1 MGAEAK
7 VTSKGQITLPAKLR
21 AEFGIEPGDIVMFFR
36 DLDNRPTFK
45 VRRMRRGAVLAHTP
59 WPSPPMTQADLD
71 EGIGRAVMEDF
82 ARADAASREGSE
94 GQ

>member
-21 AEFGIEPGDIVMFFR
+21 AEFGIEPGDIVVFFR

-45 VRRMRRGAVLAHTP
+45 VRRMRRGAIQP
-59 WPSPPMTQADLD
+59 IMKWDGPPLTNEDLD
-71 EGIGRAVMEDF
+71 RGIAEAVIEDF
-82 ARADAASREGSE
+82 ERSDRNSRTEKPS
-94 GQ
+94 

>member
-45 VRRMRRGAVLAHTP
+45 VRRMRRGAVLAHAP
-59 WPSPPMTQADLD
+59 WPSPPISQAEFD

-82 ARADAASREGSE
+82 ARADAASREGSD
-94 GQ
+94 

>member
-21 AEFGIEPGDIVMFFR
+21 AEFGIEPGDIVVFFR

-45 VRRMRRGAVLAHTP
+45 VRRMRRGAVLAHKP
-59 WPSPPMTQADLD
+59 WPSPPVTQEEFD
-71 EGIGRAVMEDF
+71 EGIGRAVAEDF
-82 ARADAASREGSE
+82 ERADAASRKRSGA
-94 GQ
+94 

>member
-21 AEFGIEPGDIVMFFR
+21 AEFGIEPGDIVVFFR

-45 VRRMRRGAVLAHTP
+45 VRRMRRGAVLAHKP
-59 WPSPPMTQADLD
+59 WPSPPVSQQEFD
-71 EGIGRAVMEDF
+71 EGIARAVSEDF
-82 ARADAASREGSE
+82 ERADTASRRGSRE
-94 GQ
+94 

>member
-21 AEFGIEPGDIVMFFR
+21 AEFGIEPGDFVVFYR

-45 VRRMRRGAVLAHTP
+45 VRRMRHGAIRPIRSWTGPAM
-59 WPSPPMTQADLD
+59 SQADLD
-71 EGIGRAVMEDF
+71 EGIGRAVVGDF
-82 ARADAASREGSE
+82 ERADRDSRASE
-94 GQ
+94 GRD

>member
-21 AEFGIEPGDIVMFFR
+21 AEFGIEPGDIVVFFR

-45 VRRMRRGAVLAHTP
+45 VRRMRRGAVLAHKP
-59 WPSPPMTQADLD
+59 WPSPPVSQDEFD
-71 EGIGRAVMEDF
+71 EGIARAVAEDF
-82 ARADAASREGSE
+82 ERADAAARKGSSE
-94 GQ
+94 

>member
-21 AEFGIEPGDIVMFFR
+21 AEFGIEPGDIVVFFR

-45 VRRMRRGAVLAHTP
+45 VRRMRRGAVLAHKP
-59 WPSPPMTQADLD
+59 WPSPPVSQDEFD
-71 EGIGRAVMEDF
+71 EGIARAVAEDF
-82 ARADAASREGSE
+82 ERADAAARKGSS
-94 GQ
+94 Q

>member
-21 AEFGIEPGDIVMFFR
+21 AEFGIEPGDIVVFFR

-59 WPSPPMTQADLD
+59 WPSPPVSQD
-71 EGIGRAVMEDF
+71 EFDDGIARAVREDF
-82 ARADAASREGSE
+82 ERADAAARKGSSD
-94 GQ
+94 

>member
-21 AEFGIEPGDIVMFFR
+21 AEFGIEPGDIVVFFR

-45 VRRMRRGAVLAHTP
+45 VRRMRRGAVLAHKP

-71 EGIGRAVMEDF
+71 EGIARAVVEDF
-82 ARADAASREGSE
+82 ERADAASRRLPD
-94 GQ
+94 

>member
-21 AEFGIEPGDIVMFFR
+21 AEFGIEPGDIVVFFR

-45 VRRMRRGAVLAHTP
+45 VRRMRRGAVLAHKP
-59 WPSPPMTQADLD
+59 WPSPPVSQEEFD
-71 EGIGRAVMEDF
+71 EGIARAVSEDF
-82 ARADAASREGSE
+82 KRADAASRRGSRE
-94 GQ
+94 

>member
-21 AEFGIEPGDIVMFFR
+21 AEFGIEPGDIVVFFR

-45 VRRMRRGAVLAHTP
+45 VRRMRRGAVLAHKP
-59 WPSPPMTQADLD
+59 WPSPPVSQDAFD
-71 EGIGRAVMEDF
+71 EGISRAVAEDF
-82 ARADAASREGSE
+82 ERADAAARKGPTS
-94 GQ
+94 